1 MSTKPTVT
9 LDMSGLSCPAPLIG
23 AKKIVDDME
32 PGQSLLLVSDCPG
45 TSDDL
50 FAWSRQTGNEVAVKD
65 KMADGRTAYLVTR
78 GSGKACLRLRSTVE
92 CTATVLMPS
101 TWQARRMR
109 KAISPRLAM
118 TILSNM
124 GIGNGEW
131 GMGLKRRSSSVS
143 PLVQGIHEGREFGE
157 SAVNQGVKFQCRT
170 HVSET

>member
-1 MSTKPTVT
+1 MSTKPAVT

-78 GSGKACLRLRSTVE
+78 GSGKRTLKPNVTLDMRGTSCPGPILEAKKLLDGMQSGEMLMLVSNCPGTPADIDAWVKNTALELVDRIEIARGAFEFYLR
-92 CTATVLMPS
+92 
-101 TWQARRMR
+101 
-109 KAISPRLAM
+109 K
-118 TILSNM
+118 
-124 GIGNGEW
+124 
-131 GMGLKRRSSSVS
+131 K
-143 PLVQGIHEGREFGE
+143 
-157 SAVNQGVKFQCRT
+157 
-170 HVSET
+170 

>member
-1 MSTKPTVT
+1 MSTKPAVT

-78 GSGKACLRLRSTVE
+78 GSGKRTLKPNVTLDMRGTSCPGPILEAKKLLDGMQSGELLMLVSNCPGTPADVDAWVKNTALELVDRIEIARGAFEFYLR
-92 CTATVLMPS
+92 
-101 TWQARRMR
+101 
-109 KAISPRLAM
+109 K
-118 TILSNM
+118 
-124 GIGNGEW
+124 
-131 GMGLKRRSSSVS
+131 K
-143 PLVQGIHEGREFGE
+143 
-157 SAVNQGVKFQCRT
+157 
-170 HVSET
+170 